1 MKKSARRDRTR
12 SKHSTLFSLFLLLF
26 PPLLS
31 SRSFFNMPRARTHT
45 RDVQRC
51 CPFKYFSLRLTSWP
65 LYLEKYSNF
74 AWSAQQLTLSV
85 PYTISFFSTFI
96 SFSLSFL
103 RCVACCFVILS
114 LRVHG
119 QTFFSLSFFLSF
131 IFLLGGEPRL
141 DFSGYYS
148 VLNHAALCSLQ
159 IPSHWLNYFFILDS
173 WLQPSLSCLTLDVFI
188 GLSCFVFFLF
198 FAFFRF
204 FFVSLRL
211 YACEFLSVAWNI

>member
-65 LYLEKYSNF
+65 LYLEKYCNF

-85 PYTISFFSTFI
+85 PNTI
-96 SFSLSFL
+96 SFSLLSFHFL
-103 RCVACCFVILS
+103 FLSSVAL
-114 LRVHG
+114 LAA
-119 QTFFSLSFFLSF
+119 LSFFHLECTARLSF
-131 IFLLGGEPRL
+131 LSLSSCHLFSSWGENLALTSLATILCSIMLP
-141 DFSGYYS
+141 S
-148 VLNHAALCSLQ
+148 ALC
-159 IPSHWLNYFFILDS
+159 
-173 WLQPSLSCLTLDVFI
+173 
-188 GLSCFVFFLF
+188 
-198 FAFFRF
+198 
-204 FFVSLRL
+204 
-211 YACEFLSVAWNI
+211 EFPRTD